1 MIGLQNAEHEE
12 SAPEASQLV
21 ISKLV
26 CSLVG
31 STETVTLEPGTLA
44 YRAYGKTE
52 AVEQFACNYGLN
64 PAYRG
69 QISQGELKIAG
80 IGPAGEVRVVELSAH
95 RFFIATLFLPQLSS
109 TAESPHPLLLAYL
122 KAAQAFCTS
131 RRMPSGS
138 S

>member
-1 MIGLQNAEHEE
+1 MLGLQNAEHEE
-12 SAPEASQLV
+12 TAPEAAQLV

-31 STETVTLEPGTLA
+31 STETITLA
-44 YRAYGKTE
+44 SGSLAQRVYGKTE

-64 PAYRG
+64 PAYRD
-69 QISQGELKIAG
+69 QISRGELKISG
-80 IGPAGEVRVVELSAH
+80 TGPEGEVRVVEISAQ

-122 KAAQAFCTS
+122 KAAQAV
-131 RRMPSGS
+131 RAAR
-138 S
+138 

>member
-1 MIGLQNAEHEE
+1 MLGLQNAEHEE

-21 ISKLV
+21 INKLV

-31 STETVTLEPGTLA
+31 STETVTLTPGTLA
-44 YRAYGKTE
+44 HRVYEKTE

-64 PAYRG
+64 PAYRE
-69 QISQGELKIAG
+69 QISRGELKIAG

-122 KAAQAFCTS
+122 KAAQAFRAS
-131 RRMPSGS
+131 RRMPGGS

>member
-1 MIGLQNAEHEE
+1 MLGLQNAEHEE
-12 SAPEASQLV
+12 SAPEASQLL

-31 STETVTLEPGTLA
+31 STETVTLAPSTLA
-44 YRAYGKTE
+44 HCIYGKTE

-64 PAYRG
+64 PAYRE
-69 QISQGELKIAG
+69 QIRRGELKISG
-80 IGPAGEVRVVELSAH
+80 IGPAGEVRVVELSGH

-122 KAAQAFCTS
+122 KEAQAFQAS
-131 RRMPSGS
+131 RQMPDGS
-138 S
+138 T

>member
-1 MIGLQNAEHEE
+1 MLGFQNAEHEE
-12 SAPEASQLV
+12 TAPEASHLL
-21 ISKLV
+21 INKLV

-31 STETVTLEPGTLA
+31 STETVTLTLGTLA
-44 YRAYGKTE
+44 HRVYGKTE

-64 PAYRG
+64 PAYRE

-122 KAAQAFCTS
+122 KAAQAFRAS
-131 RRMPSGS
+131 RRKPGGS

>member
-1 MIGLQNAEHEE
+1 MLGLQNAEHEE

-31 STETVTLEPGTLA
+31 STETVTLTPGTLTH
-44 YRAYGKTE
+44 RVYGKTD

-64 PAYRG
+64 PAYRE

-122 KAAQAFCTS
+122 KAAQEFRAS
-131 RRMPSGS
+131 QPMPGDS